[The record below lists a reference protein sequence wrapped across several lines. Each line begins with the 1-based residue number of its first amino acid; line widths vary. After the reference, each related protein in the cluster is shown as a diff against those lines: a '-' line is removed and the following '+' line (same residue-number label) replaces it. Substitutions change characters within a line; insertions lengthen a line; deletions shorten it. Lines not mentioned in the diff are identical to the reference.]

1 MKKELFYVG
10 ASRGRNEIGVV
21 TSDREQLRQSLSLSS
36 ARSSATELT
45 REPPPSHVPECSI
58 LPTPI
63 QGIEPGVARHEI
75 RIDHN
80 MGLSL

>member
-1 MKKELFYVG
+1 MK
-10 ASRGRNEIGVV
+10 S
-21 TSDREQLRQSLSLSS
+21 QLLQATANLRKSLSISS

-58 LPTPI
+58 LRTLI

-75 RIDHN
+75 GIDHD